1 MKHLK
6 LIVLMCLVVLMA
18 LTAVACGG
26 TETPGTTAT
35 TTPAADVV
43 TTPTATAETT
53 PATTTPVAT
62 TPVVTTP
69 ATTTPITTE
78 TPTSFSSLKIGE
90 TPIAD
95 YTIVYAKSPYEVYTK
110 IAEKKQYFP
119 VYDFDHETANRLA
132 DLIFEV
138 TGVRLNVVQD
148 SKSTE
153 VANEILIGETN
164 RTLTG
169 GVKLSNL
176 ASDDYVV
183 NVVGTKL
190 VICGGE
196 YGTTWHAI
204 DYLETLF
211 AEKISQKEVNYS
223 FANDFA
229 YKGNHH
235 LVVIGC
241 IGDSITQ
248 GVGAS
253 NQAMFSYPA
262 QMGRLLWKDAIV
274 HNFGDSGSTMR
285 NDHGDAYTKTTPY
298 QNAVNAASTV
308 DIFTI
313 MLGTNDSDRFRTWTN
328 SDTEKYNNDC
338 LSLMETLQKK
348 NKDVKFVLANCPAY
362 FGGGSFGSTKMRQ
375 VQDALLPIVNDAGYP
390 TTFYDTY
397 SATKTLRSYFPDSL
411 HPNDMGHLKMAEAF
425 AEYLQTLVTPETNE
439 AK

>member
-6 LIVLMCLVVLMA
+6 LIVLMCLVALIA

-26 TETPGTTAT
+26 AETAGTTAT

-229 YKGNHH
+229 YEGEHH

-397 SATKTLRSYFPDSL
+397 SATKTLRSYFPDTL

-439 AK
+439 VK